1 MKNII
6 TILLLSFSF
15 ITYAQQSPQETKV
28 LQLSENLWKAMQQV
42 DKQTLVEN
50 IAPEAVFV
58 HMGATL
64 VRDKEIEVL
73 QQKGIVL
80 KEVATENTSVRIVGK
95 TAVLLRKLQLTAIV
109 GGNEVVNPFVVTET
123 YTKKGSKWQLLSLSY
138 TKIIY

>member
-80 KEVATENTSVRIVGK
+80 KEVATENTSVCIVGK
-95 TAVLLRKLQLTAIV
+95 TAVLLRKLRLTAIV

>member
-1 MKNII
+1 
-6 TILLLSFSF
+6 
-15 ITYAQQSPQETKV
+15 
-28 LQLSENLWKAMQQV
+28 
-42 DKQTLVEN
+42 
-50 IAPEAVFV
+50 
-58 HMGATL
+58 MGATL

-123 YTKKGSKWQLLSLSY
+123 CTKKGSKWQLLSLSY

>member
-28 LQLSENLWKAMQQV
+28 LQLSESLWKAMQQA
-42 DKQTLVEN
+42 DKQNLVEN

-64 VRDKEIEVL
+64 IRDKEIEVL

-95 TAVLLRKLQLTAIV
+95 TAVILRKLQLTAIV
-109 GGNEVVNPFVVTET
+109 GGNKVVNPFVVIHP
-123 YTKKGSKWQLLSLSY
+123 Q
-138 TKIIY
+138 

>member
-6 TILLLSFSF
+6 TILLLIFSF
-15 ITYAQQSPQETKV
+15 ITYAQHSTQETKV
-28 LQLSENLWKAMQQV
+28 LQLSESLWKAMQQV

-95 TAVLLRKLQLTAIV
+95 TAVLLRKLRLTAIV

>member
-50 IAPEAVFV
+50 IVAEAVFV

-95 TAVLLRKLQLTAIV
+95 TAVLLRKLRLTAIV

>member
-15 ITYAQQSPQETKV
+15 ITYAQHSTQKTKV
-28 LQLSENLWKAMQQV
+28 LQLSETLWKAMQQA

-123 YTKKGSKWQLLSLSY
+123 YTKKSSQWQLLSLSY

>member
-95 TAVLLRKLQLTAIV
+95 TAVLLRKLRLTAIV

>member
-73 QQKGIVL
+73 QQKGIIL

-95 TAVLLRKLQLTAIV
+95 TAVLLRKLRLTAIV

>member
-15 ITYAQQSPQETKV
+15 ITYAQQSPQEIKV
-28 LQLSENLWKAMQQV
+28 LQLSETLWKAMQQAN
-42 DKQTLVEN
+42 KQTLVEN

>member
-15 ITYAQQSPQETKV
+15 ITYAQHNTQETKV

-95 TAVLLRKLQLTAIV
+95 TAVLLRKLRLTAIV

>member
-80 KEVATENTSVRIVGK
+80 KEVATENTSVHIVGK
-95 TAVLLRKLQLTAIV
+95 TAVLLRKLRLTAIV

>member
-50 IAPEAVFV
+50 IVAEAVFV

-80 KEVATENTSVRIVGK
+80 KEVA
-95 TAVLLRKLQLTAIV
+95 TAIV

>member
-28 LQLSENLWKAMQQV
+28 LQLSETLWKAMQQA

-64 VRDKEIEVL
+64 IRDKEIEVL

-95 TAVLLRKLQLTAIV
+95 TAVILRKLQLTAIV
-109 GGNEVVNPFVVTET
+109 GGNKVVNPFVVTET
-123 YTKKGSKWQLLSLSY
+123 YTKKSSKWQLLSLSY